1 MGELQLLQSYLV
13 VGAMLFSIGLVGVL
27 TRRNMIIMFLA
38 VEMMLQGVSISLVAW
53 SRFHND
59 WGGQILVI
67 FILTV
72 AACEAAIAL
81 VLVLML
87 FYRSGR
93 LDIAAWQHLR
103 ESNQA
108 AFVDTELP
116 EAEVEEPQWPA
127 LTPSGVEPTAPAEP
141 VVHRSHV

>member
-1 MGELQLLQSYLV
+1 
-13 VGAMLFSIGLVGVL
+13 
-27 TRRNMIIMFLA
+27 
-38 VEMMLQGVSISLVAW
+38 
-53 SRFHND
+53 
-59 WGGQILVI
+59 
-67 FILTV
+67 
-72 AACEAAIAL
+72 
-81 VLVLML
+81 ML